1 MIDCTKRCVFCTTP
15 YIFYLLGGIIM
26 RIVLDTD
33 KREITVPWNY
43 QDKLNEINK
52 VIVDATHDESK
63 KKTFTGYIDEIWKE
77 AIADS
82 DKGVKT
88 GKKPVK
94 KEKK

>member
-1 MIDCTKRCVFCTTP
+1 
-15 YIFYLLGGIIM
+15 M
-26 RIVLDTD
+26 RIILDTD

-52 VIVDATHDESK
+52 VIMDATQDPSK
-63 KKTFTGYIDEIWKE
+63 KKTFLGYIDEIWKE

-88 GKKPVK
+88 GKKPAK
-94 KEKK
+94 RGKDKDN

>member
-1 MIDCTKRCVFCTTP
+1 
-15 YIFYLLGGIIM
+15 M
-26 RIVLDTD
+26 RIILDTD

-52 VIVDATHDESK
+52 VIIDATNDASK

-94 KEKK
+94 REKDNDR

>member
-1 MIDCTKRCVFCTTP
+1 
-15 YIFYLLGGIIM
+15 M
-26 RIVLDTD
+26 RIILDTD

-43 QDKLNEINK
+43 QDKLNEINR
-52 VIVDATHDESK
+52 VIMDATGDTSK

-77 AIADS
+77 AIRDS

-94 KEKK
+94 REKDKDN